1 MPNYV
6 RAFAPGGTFFFTTVT
21 ERRAP
26 ILCSDLARPLLR
38 AAFHECRSRFPFE
51 LPAMVLLPDHFH
63 SMWTLPEHDADFST
77 RWSVLKRRFAQLYL
91 EHGGVQQPV
100 SESRERNRRLG
111 IWQRR
116 FWEHLIRDRRDRL
129 KHLDYIHFNPVKH
142 GYVKCP
148 HAWPYSS
155 FHRYVRMGVY
165 AADWCCAC
173 DGREVKLPNFDGLDV
188 DGIEQMGE

>member
-38 AAFHECRSRFPFE
+38 AAFCECRSRLPFE
-51 LPAMVLLPDHFH
+51 LPAIVLLPDHFH
-63 SMWTLPEHDADFST
+63 SMWTLPEDEADFST
-77 RWSVLKRRFAQLYL
+77 RWSILKRRFAQLYV

-116 FWEHLIRDRRDRL
+116 FCEHLIRDRPDRL

-155 FHRYVRMGVY
+155 FHRYVQMGVY
-165 AADWCCAC
+165 GAYWCCAC
-173 DGREVKLPNFDGLDV
+173 DGREAKLPDFEGLDV
-188 DGIEQMGE
+188 EGIEQMGE